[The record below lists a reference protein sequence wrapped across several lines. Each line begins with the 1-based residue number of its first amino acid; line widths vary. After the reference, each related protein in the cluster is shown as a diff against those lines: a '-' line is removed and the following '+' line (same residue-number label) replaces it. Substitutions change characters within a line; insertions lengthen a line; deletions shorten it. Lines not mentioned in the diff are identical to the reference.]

1 MSGGRI
7 AIVIGAALL
16 AACTAAVLP
25 YYRGPR
31 TDHFDGKHF
40 FNEEP
45 FEEQQ
50 PSELA
55 RWQLNRHRGKWPDSA
70 AIAGPAPPA
79 RVGGGVLR
87 VTMVN
92 HATVLLQM
100 DSLNILTDPVWSA
113 KVGLE
118 GQFGVRRH
126 RPPGIPF
133 DSLPHIDIVLI
144 SHDHYDHMDLPSLRR
159 LQERYHPHI
168 ITGLGN
174 PGYLATQGIQGAE
187 QLDWWQS
194 ASLARGV
201 RLTAVPARHWSGRTL
216 SDRYERLW
224 EGFVIEGARDTVY
237 FAGDTG
243 WGRMYRE
250 LHARWSRFTL
260 ALLPVAPFR
269 PRWYMARKH
278 LSPDDA
284 VRAAIETRSA
294 MVIPI
299 HWGTF
304 ELGDDGES
312 EAVDT
317 LRAVVSALPERCRP
331 RLSVLRNGEHEELAA
346 TGRDSLTLST
356 ICLRTR

>member
-1 MSGGRI
+1 VSGGRI
-7 AIVIGAALL
+7 AIVTGAAFL

-31 TDHFDGKHF
+31 TDHFDGRHF

-45 FEEQQ
+45 FEEQK

-55 RWQLNRHRGKWPDSA
+55 RWQLSRHRGKWPDSA
-70 AIAGPAPPA
+70 AIAAPAPPA
-79 RVGGGVLR
+79 RVGGGMLR

-100 DSLNILTDPVWSA
+100 DSLNILTDPVWSDR
-113 KVGLE
+113 VGLE
-118 GQFGVRRH
+118 GQFGVGRH

-133 DSLPHIDIVLI
+133 DSLPYIDVVLI

-159 LQERYHPHI
+159 LQERYHPRV

-194 ASLARGV
+194 ASLAHDV

-250 LHARWSRFTL
+250 LHARWSHFTV

-284 VRAAIETRSA
+284 VRVAIETRSA
-294 MVIPI
+294 MVVPI

-317 LRAVVSALPERCRP
+317 LRAVVSALPDRCRP
-331 RLSVLRNGEHEELAA
+331 RLAVLRNGEHAEVVADE
-346 TGRDSLTLST
+346 RDSLTLST
-356 ICLRTR
+356 ICLRAR